1 MSVAFWSLLLG
12 ILLITMVLAGT
23 LLARLLL
30 SSAMVYLAVGFAF
43 GPFGLGIV
51 QLDPAL
57 HVEVLLWGAEI
68 ALLISLFAVGL
79 NMGAVPLRDKRW
91 GLPLRL
97 AFVSMALTVGLVTL
111 VGVYLLDLPL
121 GAAVLLGGI
130 LAPTDPVLAS
140 GVQTT
145 PSNNQDRLRFSL
157 SGEGGL
163 NDGTAFPFVMLGLGL
178 LGLHE
183 LGAGGWRWWLVD
195 LLWATFGGLLIGAS
209 AGASIGKL
217 VVYLRTRH
225 HLAVGLDEFLSLG
238 LIAVAYGAAQLCL
251 ASGFLAVFAAGLAL
265 QRVKEQ
271 PRVGSES
278 LGTEPSL
285 GGHGESEL
293 AIHSHHASAAMSH
306 AVQGF
311 NDRLESLAELALV
324 LLIGVMLAYTRPS
337 LEICWFIALLF
348 VPLRAIAVVLGTLGE
363 PLAGHQR
370 SMIGWFGIRG
380 IGSLFYLMFALH
392 QGVSGELAEQ
402 LISFTLLTVAASILL
417 HGASVRPLMQRY
429 RRRHREGAPPCQ

>member
-23 LLARLLL
+23 ILARLLL
-30 SSAMVYLAVGFAF
+30 SSAMVYMVVGFAF
-43 GPFGLGIV
+43 GPLGLDIV
-51 QLDPAL
+51 QLDPKQ
-57 HVEVLLWGAEI
+57 HVEVLLWGAEL

-79 NMGAVPLRDKRW
+79 NMGAVPLLDKRW
-91 GLPLRL
+91 RLPLLL
-97 AFVSMALTVGLVTL
+97 AFVSMALTVGLVSM
-111 VGVYLLDLPL
+111 VGIYLLDLPL

-145 PSNNQDRLRFSL
+145 LNNNHDRLRFSL

-178 LGLHE
+178 LGLHD
-183 LGAGGWRWWLVD
+183 LGVGGWRWWLVD
-195 LLWATFGGLLIGAS
+195 LIWATFGGLLIGALS
-209 AGASIGKL
+209 GASIGKL

-225 HLAVGLDEFLSLG
+225 HLAVGRDEFLSLG
-238 LIAVAYGAAQLCL
+238 LIAMAYGAAQLCL

-271 PRVGSES
+271 PRAGSQS
-278 LGTEPSL
+278 LGAASSL
-285 GGHGESEL
+285 GGHGEGEL
-293 AIHSHHASAAMSH
+293 ATHPHHASAAMSH

-311 NDRLESLAELALV
+311 NDRLENLAELALV

-337 LEICWFIALLF
+337 LEVFGLIALLF

-363 PLAGHQR
+363 PLVGHQR
-370 SMIGWFGIRG
+370 NMICWFGIRG

-392 QGVSGELAEQ
+392 QGVSGEQAEQ
-402 LISFTLLTVAASILL
+402 LVSLTLLTVAASILL
-417 HGASVRPLMQRY
+417 HGASVRPLMQWY
-429 RRRHREGAPPCQ
+429 RRRDSEGAPPCQ

>member
-12 ILLITMVLAGT
+12 ILLITMVIAGT
-23 LLARLLL
+23 LMARVLL
-30 SSAMVYLAVGFAF
+30 SSAMVYMAVGFAF
-43 GPFGLGIV
+43 GPLGLGAV
-51 QLDPAL
+51 QLDPSL
-57 HVEVLLWGAEI
+57 HVEALLWGAEI
-68 ALLISLFAVGL
+68 ALLISLFAMGL

-91 GLPLRL
+91 RLPLCL

-111 VGVYLLDLPL
+111 VGVYLLGLPL

-195 LLWATFGGLLIGAS
+195 LAWATFGGLLIGAL

-238 LIAVAYGAAQLCL
+238 LIAMAYGAAQLSL

-271 PRVGSES
+271 PRADSKS
-278 LGTEPSL
+278 LGIEPDL
-285 GGHGESEL
+285 AGHGEDEL
-293 AIHSHHASAAMSH
+293 AVHSHHASAAMSH

-324 LLIGVMLAYTRPS
+324 LLIGVMLAYTQPS
-337 LEICWFIALLF
+337 LEACWFIALLF
-348 VPLRAIAVVLGTLGE
+348 VPVRAVAVVMGTLGE

-370 SMIGWFGIRG
+370 SMICWFGIRG
-380 IGSLFYLMFALH
+380 IGSLFYLMFALNK
-392 QGVSGELAEQ
+392 GVSGELAEQ
-402 LISFTLLTVAASILL
+402 LISLTLLTVAASILL
-417 HGASVRPLMQRY
+417 HGASVRPLMKWY
-429 RRRHREGAPPCQ
+429 RRQDRKGVLPG

>member
-12 ILLITMVLAGT
+12 ILLITMVLASS
-23 LLARLLL
+23 LLARVLL
-30 SSAMVYLAVGFAF
+30 SGAMVYLAVGF
-43 GPFGLGIV
+43 GLGPLGLGV
-51 QLDPAL
+51 VRLEPLQ
-57 HVEVLLWGAEI
+57 HVDVLLWSAEL

-79 NMGAVPLRDKRW
+79 NMGAVPLLDRRW
-91 GLPLRL
+91 SLPLRL
-97 AFVSMALTVGLVTL
+97 AFVSMALTVGLVAL
-111 VGVYLLDLPL
+111 VGVFLLELPL

-140 GVQTT
+140 GVQTSLSAN
-145 PSNNQDRLRFSL
+145 PDRLRFSL

-183 LGAGGWRWWLVD
+183 LGAGGWRWWVVD
-195 LLWATFGGLLIGAS
+195 LTWATLGGLLIGGV

-271 PRVGSES
+271 PRAGR
-278 LGTEPSL
+278 EPVHAQPHLSN
-285 GGHGESEL
+285 HAESEL
-293 AIHSHHASAAMSH
+293 ATHSHHASAAMSH

-311 NDRLESLAELALV
+311 NERLESLAELALV
-324 LLIGVMLAYTRPS
+324 LLIGALLAYTRPS
-337 LEICWFIALLF
+337 LVVCVFIVLLF
-348 VPLRAIAVVLGTLGE
+348 LPLRALAVVLGTLGE
-363 PLAGHQR
+363 PMSGRQR
-370 SMIGWFGIRG
+370 GMFCWFGIRG

-392 QGVSGELAEQ
+392 HGVSGELAEQ
-402 LISFTLLTVAASILL
+402 LISLTLLSVAASILL
-417 HGASVRPLMQRY
+417 HGISVRPLMRWY
-429 RRRHREGAPPCQ
+429 RRREMTPPPS